1 MGYAPFQLLVE
12 SVYPLRV
19 YALTDLIDV
28 VDHAHQLFVAYYEGA
43 LLARWADHF
52 GFYLGV
58 ADAHDLLANRVVK
71 MAYRLI
77 FVLVLFLD
85 GE

>member
-12 SVYPLRV
+12 SVYPLGI

-28 VDHAHQLFVAYYEGA
+28 VNHAHELFVAYYEGA

-52 GFYLGV
+52 GFNLGV
-58 ADAHDLLANRVVK
+58 ADTHDLLANRVIK

-77 FVLVLFLD
+77 LVLIFLLD

>member
-1 MGYAPFQLLVE
+1 MGYAPLQLLVE
-12 SVYPLRV
+12 SVYPLGV

-28 VDHAHQLFVAYYEGA
+28 VDHAHEFFVANYEGA
-43 LLARWADHF
+43 LLAGWADHF

-58 ADAHDLLANRVVK
+58 ADAHDLLANRVVE

-77 FVLVLFLD
+77 FVLILLLD

>member
-12 SVYPLRV
+12 SVYPLGV

-28 VDHAHQLFVAYYEGA
+28 VDHAHELFVAYYEGA

-58 ADAHDLLANRVVK
+58 ADAHDLLANRVIK

-77 FVLVLFLD
+77 LLLVHLLN
-85 GE
+85 GK